1 MTHCSGVD
9 DPPDSTRSWKALTHR
24 SSCPS
29 RACIGRRGVDGLLMG
44 DGKMRIAE
52 DDTDPNL
59 ESEAAHEEP
68 EA

>member
-1 MTHCSGVD
+1 MTHRSGVD
-9 DPPDSTRSWKALTHR
+9 ESPDSTRRWKALTHR

-29 RACIGRRGVDGLLMG
+29 MACIGHRGVDRLLMG